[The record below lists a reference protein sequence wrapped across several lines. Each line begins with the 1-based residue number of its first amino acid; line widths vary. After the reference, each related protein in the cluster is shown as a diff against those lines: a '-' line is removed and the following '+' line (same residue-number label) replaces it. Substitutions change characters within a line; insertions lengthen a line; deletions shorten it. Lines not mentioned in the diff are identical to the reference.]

1 MNAIQKTT
9 FAASSLAITLIGAA
23 LVTAPLAFTR
33 AVPGVTHGDCS
44 VSSVQLA
51 LSGHVGCQDAGSNTG
66 LIALNRR

>member
-23 LVTAPLAFTR
+23 FVTAPLAFTR

-51 LSGHVGCQDAGSNTG
+51 PSGHVGCADVSRNAPLT
-66 LIALNRR
+66 AFNRR